1 MHRLY
6 SNPKKNWVASF
17 WVSPFF
23 HIFAQSKC
31 KIMQVYQI
39 WLVVAIALVIFEI
52 CSATF
57 GAICFAIG
65 AAVAALVAALGL
77 ESTTWQIIIFA
88 AVSLLTF
95 VFLRPF
101 MLKFLDRNSKD
112 VKTNA
117 DALVGRKGVVSE
129 RIDASQHTGR
139 VAIDGDDWKAV
150 SQDGSVI
157 EKGTQVEV
165 VKLDS
170 IIVTVKQ

>member
-1 MHRLY
+1 
-6 SNPKKNWVASF
+6 
-17 WVSPFF
+17 
-23 HIFAQSKC
+23 
-31 KIMQVYQI
+31 MQAYQI
-39 WLVVAIALVIFEI
+39 WLIIAILLLIFEI

-65 AAVAALVAALGL
+65 AGFSALAAGLGANL
-77 ESTTWQIIIFA
+77 TWQIIIFA
-88 AVSLLTF
+88 VVSLLTF
-95 VFLRPF
+95 IFLRPVV
-101 MLKFLDRNSKD
+101 MRFLERKSKD

-129 RIDASQHTGR
+129 RIDAAQHTGR

-150 SQDGSVI
+150 SDDGSVI
-157 EKGTQVEV
+157 EKGTTVEI

>member
-1 MHRLY
+1 
-6 SNPKKNWVASF
+6 
-17 WVSPFF
+17 
-23 HIFAQSKC
+23 
-31 KIMQVYQI
+31 MQAYQI
-39 WLVVAIALVIFEI
+39 WLIIAILLIIFEI

-65 AAVAALVAALGL
+65 AGFSALAAGLGANL
-77 ESTTWQIIIFA
+77 TWQIVVFA

-101 MLKFLDRNSKD
+101 MMKFMDRKSKD

-117 DALVGRKGVVSE
+117 DALVGRKAVVSE

-139 VAIDGDDWKAV
+139 VAVDGDDWKAV
-150 SQDGSVI
+150 SENGEVI
-157 EKGTQVEV
+157 EKGTTVEI